1 MTSDEIVLRISNVSK
16 SFGAIEA
23 LRGVDF
29 ELRRGEVH
37 AIAGENGAGKS
48 TLMNIIDGILSPD
61 HGEIL
66 LNGQPV
72 EITSP
77 ARAQEL
83 GIGFVHQE
91 IALCPDVTVAE
102 NIFMA
107 EINASRKWFMNY
119 PDLYARAGE
128 ALAQLSPIDP
138 TVLVGTL
145 SISQQQLVE
154 IAKALT
160 LDCRILI
167 LDEPTAALTEREAR
181 VLFGIMRKLAA
192 RGISIIYI
200 SHRWWKSSTIAT
212 ASRSFATDGA
222 SPPRRWP
229 RSRRTTSST
238 TWSAGSSASSTRRS
252 RARRI
257 GRPAR

>member
-1 MTSDEIVLRISNVSK
+1 VVLRISNVSK
-16 SFGAIEA
+16 AFGAIQA

-48 TLMNIIDGILSPD
+48 TLMNIIDGILQPD
-61 HGEIL
+61 SGAIM
-66 LNGQPV
+66 LNGEPV

-107 EINASRKWFMNY
+107 EINASRTWFMDY
-119 PDLYARAGE
+119 KALHARARA
-128 ALAQLSPIDP
+128 ALASLSPIDP
-138 TVLVGTL
+138 GVLVGTL
-145 SISQQQLVE
+145 SISSQQLVE

-167 LDEPTAALTEREAR
+167 LD
-181 VLFGIMRKLAA
+181 
-192 RGISIIYI
+192 
-200 SHRWWKSSTIAT
+200 
-212 ASRSFATDGA
+212 
-222 SPPRRWP
+222 
-229 RSRRTTSST
+229 
-238 TWSAGSSASSTRRS
+238 
-252 RARRI
+252 
-257 GRPAR
+257 